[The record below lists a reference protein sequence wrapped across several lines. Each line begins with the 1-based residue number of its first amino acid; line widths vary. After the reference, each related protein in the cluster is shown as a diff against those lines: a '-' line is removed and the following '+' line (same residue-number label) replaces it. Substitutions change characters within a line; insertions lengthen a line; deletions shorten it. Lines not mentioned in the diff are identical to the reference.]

1 MDNVNNRSLF
11 RNRSGAAREKVRQMG
26 RVQEPQGILSCV
38 PRAYAGCVRRS
49 VLPMMQPQQ
58 MQPQQPMMQRRNL
71 PMMQPQQMPM
81 PAMQQP
87 MMQPQQPVRFQDGG
101 PVEPS
106 FAERFGQNT
115 MASLEMMG
123 EAFLPT
129 SSVGPVDIATAPT
142 PRAPVKVPSVSDMIR
157 QNIGDNPEAQE
168 AFAQLEGTLMDPKAD
183 AEARKKAITDA
194 AGAENTKDG
203 LRDVVTKVTG
213 REPPASATVDELNN
227 AISGVALGGAIGG
240 PRSAAARISEAL
252 LLGLQAKRETAAGRE
267 RFGQELAVAAAKAK
281 KGDGP
286 KGFLDTAR
294 GEGALEI
301 FSKLM
306 SPGNKTADEAYAEI
320 AAIDPNL
327 AAELKA
333 ALAGA
338 PAAAPAR
345 KELTDL
351 QARQPRCTHW
361 VGRLW
366 LGGRRNWAT
375 LPRVIGEPHG

>member
-26 RVQEPQGILSCV
+26 RVQEPQGILSAFPELMRV
-38 PRAYAGCVRRS
+38 AAPQR
-49 VLPMMQPQQ
+49 PMMQPQ
-58 MQPQQPMMQRRNL
+58 R
-71 PMMQPQQMPM
+71 
-81 PAMQQP
+81 P

-115 MASLEMMG
+115 MASLEAMG
-123 EAFLPT
+123 GAFLPT

-142 PRAPVKVPSVSDMIR
+142 PRAPVKVPTVSDMIR
-157 QNIGDNPEAQE
+157 QNIGDNPEALGK
-168 AFAQLEGTLMDPKAD
+168 LEELETTLDNPD
-183 AEARKKAITDA
+183 AGPDDKKTALTDA
-194 AGAENTKDG
+194 FGAPDTKDG

-252 LLGLQAKRETAAGRE
+252 LLGLQAKRETAMDRE

-286 KGFLDTAR
+286 KGFLETPR
-294 GEGALEI
+294 GEAALELYQNFLQNQNVMPDVAYTRMDAI
-301 FSKLM
+301 
-306 SPGNKTADEAYAEI
+306 SPG
-320 AAIDPNL
+320 L
-327 AAELKA
+327 GAELKA
-333 ALAGA
+333 AMSGAA
-338 PAAAPAR
+338 PAAAPA
-345 KELTDL
+345 TVDL
-351 QARQPRCTHW
+351 YPESPRPENADLLLEQAREAITTGNKQTDVVKQMLSDMGVNPAE
-361 VGRLW
+361 L
-366 LGGRRNWAT
+366 
-375 LPRVIGEPHG
+375 

>member
-1 MDNVNNRSLF
+1 MGWLGAVEADMDNVNNRSLF

-26 RVQEPQGILSCV
+26 RVQEPQGILSAFPELMRV
-38 PRAYAGCVRRS
+38 AA
-49 VLPMMQPQQ
+49 PQ
-58 MQPQQPMMQRRNL
+58 R

-87 MMQPQQPVRFQDGG
+87 MMQPQQPVRFDKGG

-115 MASLEMMG
+115 MASLG
-123 EAFLPT
+123 AIT
-129 SSVGPVDIATAPT
+129 DIFSPARRQVQAGVQGFDISATPT
-142 PRAPVKVPSVSDMIR
+142 PRDPVKVPTVSDMIR
-157 QNIGDNPEAQE
+157 QNIGDNPEALSKLDE
-168 AFAQLEGTLMDPKAD
+168 LETTLDNPD
-183 AEARKKAITDA
+183 AGPDDKKTALTDA
-194 AGAENTKDG
+194 FGAPDTKDG

-213 REPPASATVDELNN
+213 REPSASATVDELNN

-267 RFGQELAVAAAKAK
+267 RFGQELAVAAAGAK

-306 SPGNKTADEAYAEI
+306 SPGNKTADEAYAEM

-351 QARQPRCTHW
+351 QADSQGVRIGWDGFGWVVEETGQPYQ
-361 VGRLW
+361 G
-366 LGGRRNWAT
+366 
-375 LPRVIGEPHG
+375 

>member
-26 RVQEPQGILSCV
+26 RVQEPQGILSAFPELMRV
-38 PRAYAGCVRRS
+38 AAPQR
-49 VLPMMQPQQ
+49 PMMQPQ
-58 MQPQQPMMQRRNL
+58 R

-87 MMQPQQPVRFQDGG
+87 MMQPQQPVRFDKGG

-115 MASLEMMG
+115 MASLG
-123 EAFLPT
+123 AIT
-129 SSVGPVDIATAPT
+129 DIFSPARRQVQAGVQGFDISATPT
-142 PRAPVKVPSVSDMIR
+142 PRDPVKVPTVSDMIR
-157 QNIGDNPEAQE
+157 QDIGDNPEALSKLDE
-168 AFAQLEGTLMDPKAD
+168 LETTLDNPD
-183 AEARKKAITDA
+183 AGPDDKKTALTDA
-194 AGAENTKDG
+194 FGAPDTKDG

-213 REPPASATVDELNN
+213 REPSASATVDELNN

-281 KGDGP
+281 KGDGA

-306 SPGNKTADEAYAEI
+306 SPGNKTAKEAYAEM

-351 QARQPRCTHW
+351 QANSQGVRIGWDGFGWVVEETGQPYQ
-361 VGRLW
+361 G
-366 LGGRRNWAT
+366 
-375 LPRVIGEPHG
+375 

>member
-26 RVQEPQGILSCV
+26 RVQEPQGILSAFPELMRV
-38 PRAYAGCVRRS
+38 AAPQR
-49 VLPMMQPQQ
+49 PMMQPQ
-58 MQPQQPMMQRRNL
+58 R

-87 MMQPQQPVRFQDGG
+87 MMQPQQPVRFDKGG

-115 MASLEMMG
+115 MASLKMMG
-123 EAFLPT
+123 DAFLPT
-129 SSVGPVDIATAPT
+129 SSVGPVDIATTPT
-142 PRAPVKVPSVSDMIR
+142 PRDPVKVPTVSDMIR
-157 QNIGDNPEAQE
+157 QNIGDNPEALSKLDE
-168 AFAQLEGTLMDPKAD
+168 LETTLDNPD
-183 AEARKKAITDA
+183 AGPDDKKTALTDA
-194 AGAENTKDG
+194 FGAPDTKDG

-213 REPPASATVDELNN
+213 REPSASATVDELNN

-281 KGDGP
+281 KGDGA

-306 SPGNKTADEAYAEI
+306 SPGNKTAKEAYAEM

-351 QARQPRCTHW
+351 QANSQGVRIGWDGFGWVVEETGQPYQ
-361 VGRLW
+361 G
-366 LGGRRNWAT
+366 
-375 LPRVIGEPHG
+375 

>member
-26 RVQEPQGILSCV
+26 RVQEPQGILSSF
-38 PRAYAGCVRRS
+38 PELMRAAA
-49 VLPMMQPQQ
+49 PQ
-58 MQPQQPMMQRRNL
+58 R

-87 MMQPQQPVRFQDGG
+87 MMQPQQPARFQDGG

-115 MASLEMMG
+115 MSSLEMLG
-123 EAFLPT
+123 NTVVPT
-129 SSVGPVDIATAPT
+129 QRLDISATPT
-142 PRAPVKVPSVSDMIR
+142 PRARVEVPDVSTLIR
-157 QNIGDNPEAQE
+157 ENIGDNPEALGK
-168 AFAQLEGTLMDPKAD
+168 LEELETTLDNPD
-183 AEARKKAITDA
+183 AGPDDKKTALTDA
-194 AGAENTKDG
+194 FGAPDTKDG

-252 LLGLQAKRETAAGRE
+252 LLGLQAKRETAEGRE
-267 RFGQELAVAAAKAK
+267 RFGQELAIAAAKAK
-281 KGDGP
+281 PDTP

-294 GEGALEI
+294 GEGALKI
-301 FSKLM
+301 FSSLM
-306 SPGNKTADEAYAEI
+306 SPGNKTAEQAYGEM

-338 PAAAPAR
+338 PAAAPAPDGAPAAPAR

-351 QARQPRCTHW
+351 QADSQGVRIGWDGFGWVVEETGQPYQ
-361 VGRLW
+361 G
-366 LGGRRNWAT
+366 
-375 LPRVIGEPHG
+375 